1 MNKSGYNSN
10 SQNLIIKIDALE
22 LCYGNIAAVRS
33 CSFSLKKHECLAM
46 IGANGAGKTTL
57 LKGLAGIKNPRKGK
71 VFFKGQNITQTPPHM
86 RSSMGITLVPEGRG
100 IFARLTVKE
109 NLLLGGYAKKMS
121 KLELKENIEKQLNVF
136 PQLKEKMLQ
145 LAGTLSG
152 GEQQMLSIARALIG
166 EPELLLLDEPSMGLA
181 PIVTEQIF
189 KVIASIK
196 EEGVSI
202 IIVEQNAALALETA
216 DMAIII
222 ESGEITRR
230 AKASELLE
238 DDSVQKAYLG
248 V

>member
-1 MNKSGYNSN
+1 MNKSGYSSN

-71 VFFKGQNITQTPPHM
+71 VFFKGQNITQTPPHK

-136 PQLKEKMLQ
+136 PQLKERMLQ

-166 EPELLLLDEPSMGLA
+166 KPELLLLDEPSMGLA

>member
-1 MNKSGYNSN
+1 
-10 SQNLIIKIDALE
+10 
-22 LCYGNIAAVRS
+22 
-33 CSFSLKKHECLAM
+33 
-46 IGANGAGKTTL
+46 
-57 LKGLAGIKNPRKGK
+57 
-71 VFFKGQNITQTPPHM
+71 
-86 RSSMGITLVPEGRG
+86 
-100 IFARLTVKE
+100 
-109 NLLLGGYAKKMS
+109 
-121 KLELKENIEKQLNVF
+121 
-136 PQLKEKMLQ
+136 MLQ

-166 EPELLLLDEPSMGLA
+166 KPELLLLDEPSMGLA

>member
-1 MNKSGYNSN
+1 
-10 SQNLIIKIDALE
+10 
-22 LCYGNIAAVRS
+22 
-33 CSFSLKKHECLAM
+33 
-46 IGANGAGKTTL
+46 
-57 LKGLAGIKNPRKGK
+57 
-71 VFFKGQNITQTPPHM
+71 
-86 RSSMGITLVPEGRG
+86 MGITLVPEGRG

-136 PQLKEKMLQ
+136 PQLKERMLQ

-166 EPELLLLDEPSMGLA
+166 KPELLLLDEPSMGLA

-196 EEGVSI
+196 EAGVSI

>member
-1 MNKSGYNSN
+1 M
-10 SQNLIIKIDALE
+10 
-22 LCYGNIAAVRS
+22 
-33 CSFSLKKHECLAM
+33 
-46 IGANGAGKTTL
+46 
-57 LKGLAGIKNPRKGK
+57 
-71 VFFKGQNITQTPPHM
+71 
-86 RSSMGITLVPEGRG
+86 PEGRG

-121 KLELKENIEKQLNVF
+121 QLELKENIEKQLNVF
-136 PQLKEKMLQ
+136 PQLKERMLQ

-166 EPELLLLDEPSMGLA
+166 KPELLLLDEPSMGLA

>member
-1 MNKSGYNSN
+1 
-10 SQNLIIKIDALE
+10 
-22 LCYGNIAAVRS
+22 
-33 CSFSLKKHECLAM
+33 
-46 IGANGAGKTTL
+46 
-57 LKGLAGIKNPRKGK
+57 
-71 VFFKGQNITQTPPHM
+71 
-86 RSSMGITLVPEGRG
+86 MGITLVPEGRG

-166 EPELLLLDEPSMGLA
+166 KPELLLLDEPSMGLA

>member
-71 VFFKGQNITQTPPHM
+71 VFFKGQNITQTPSHM

-136 PQLKEKMLQ
+136 PQLKERMLQ

>member
-1 MNKSGYNSN
+1 
-10 SQNLIIKIDALE
+10 
-22 LCYGNIAAVRS
+22 
-33 CSFSLKKHECLAM
+33 
-46 IGANGAGKTTL
+46 
-57 LKGLAGIKNPRKGK
+57 
-71 VFFKGQNITQTPPHM
+71 
-86 RSSMGITLVPEGRG
+86 
-100 IFARLTVKE
+100 
-109 NLLLGGYAKKMS
+109 MS

-166 EPELLLLDEPSMGLA
+166 KPELLLLDEPSMGLA

>member
-1 MNKSGYNSN
+1 
-10 SQNLIIKIDALE
+10 
-22 LCYGNIAAVRS
+22 
-33 CSFSLKKHECLAM
+33 
-46 IGANGAGKTTL
+46 
-57 LKGLAGIKNPRKGK
+57 
-71 VFFKGQNITQTPPHM
+71 
-86 RSSMGITLVPEGRG
+86 MGITLVPEGRG

-166 EPELLLLDEPSMGLA
+166 KPELLLLDEPSMGLA

-216 DMAIII
+216 DIAIII